1 MKREIQSL
9 GNGLDVLELLVEAD
23 RPLGVTEIART
34 LNLDKSTI
42 YRLLSTLAAHS
53 LIYQEAET
61 RRYKPSL
68 KIVTL
73 GRKVI
78 NDIQLRSVAKP
89 FLKKLTKLSGK
100 SADLAI
106 LAGLLVVYIDHEDTD
121 ASLNVQAEIGQISP
135 PHCTALG
142 KALVVQYT
150 ADELRE
156 LYKEKEL
163 TRYTSRTITTLEEF
177 LPHLETVKKRG
188 YALDEEEFNFGVSS
202 IAAPIYDHR
211 NKVVAALCISGPS
224 IRITSDRIQQLA
236 PSVVET
242 ARNISLQ
249 IGQNPTRVS

>member
-34 LNLDKSTI
+34 LSLDKSTI
-42 YRLLSTLAAHS
+42 YRLLSTLAGHS

-73 GRKVI
+73 ARKVI

-89 FLKKLTKLSGK
+89 FLKKLTKLTGE

-142 KALVVQYT
+142 KALIVQYT

-163 TRYTSRTITTLEEF
+163 TRYTSRTITTLDEL
-177 LPHLETVKKRG
+177 LPHLETVRKRG

-224 IRITSDRIQQLA
+224 IRITSDRIQQVA

-242 ARNISLQ
+242 ARNISIQ
-249 IGQNPTRVS
+249 IGQNPTGLP